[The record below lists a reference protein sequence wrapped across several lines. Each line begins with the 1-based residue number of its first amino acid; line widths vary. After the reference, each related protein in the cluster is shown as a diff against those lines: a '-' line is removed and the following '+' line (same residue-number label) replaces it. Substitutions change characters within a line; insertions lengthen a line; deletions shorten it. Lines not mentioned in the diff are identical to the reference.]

1 MKRLKLRVFVFLVL
15 RANIT
20 EYSQSNSSHV
30 RLPLKWGDRFVRF
43 YRPISLSVLLNCWCL
58 PVNIPASRSTIS
70 SDPQN
75 WREAFPI
82 KKQLSGRQKQGQSH
96 QLVTGELQR
105 NLDNSPRVALLSR
118 FLQLLSTG
126 SMIKSKPRNGV
137 QISLHRSRKRP
148 RRVCNVPCNI
158 FMCLRV

>member
-1 MKRLKLRVFVFLVL
+1 MKRLKLRVFLFLVL

-30 RLPLKWGDRFVRF
+30 RLPHKWGNRFDRF

-58 PVNIPASRSTIS
+58 PVNIPPASRSTIS
-70 SDPQN
+70 CDPQN

-105 NLDNSPRVALLSR
+105 NLDNSPRVATFA
-118 FLQLLSTG
+118 FLAITFNWFNDKKL
-126 SMIKSKPRNGV
+126 PRNGV
-137 QISLHRSRKRP
+137 QISLRRSRKRP